1 MLEKSL
7 DRWRKTRGY
16 ESTGLRAL
24 LHRLWNPIKAST
36 VRLSK
41 RPEVYVATAP
51 SIQGTLDLFKG
62 EWASAFPP
70 SLGTHVA
77 GRLPLFADNRL
88 KWGVEGLGGVRDRN
102 VLELGPLDG
111 GHTFALEQMGAAGIT
126 AVEANQRAYLRCLVL
141 KEVLD
146 LTRSRFLLGD
156 CRAFLRDN
164 PERRFDVCV
173 ASGILYHLDDPID
186 LLFLLSQACPK
197 VYIWTH
203 YFDSRRIVRRPSVH
217 ARFRSAAANRIRHG
231 FEHVAHPYHYEF
243 ERFYSQFAGGSKH
256 VAHWLEREQLIDAL
270 RHFGYAEIQVA
281 FEEPDHIHG
290 PAIAITAQKG

>member
-1 MLEKSL
+1 MGGTPSRLN
-7 DRWRKTRGY
+7 RW
-16 ESTGLRAL
+16 EQQGLLR
-24 LHRLWNPIKAST
+24 
-36 VRLSK
+36 SK
-41 RPEVYVATAP
+41 RT
-51 SIQGTLDLFKG
+51 
-62 EWASAFPP
+62 SARICD
-70 SLGTHVA
+70 A
-77 GRLPLFADNRL
+77 
-88 KWGVEGLGGVRDRN
+88 
-102 VLELGPLDG
+102 
-111 GHTFALEQMGAAGIT
+111 
-126 AVEANQRAYLRCLVL
+126 LVL